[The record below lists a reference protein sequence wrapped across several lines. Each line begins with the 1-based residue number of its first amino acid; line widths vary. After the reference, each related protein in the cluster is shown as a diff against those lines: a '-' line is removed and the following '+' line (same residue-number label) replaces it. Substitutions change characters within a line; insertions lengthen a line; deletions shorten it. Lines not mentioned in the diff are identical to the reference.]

1 MRVSDECATD
11 LVIDTNI
18 LVHASNGNGPYHKSS
33 IQIVDWLRDSD
44 VSIVLDDTG
53 KAKPDPS
60 TSVLYSE
67 YRRHLTPTTLGW
79 IVVSHLMRT
88 GRASFVARPNQAAK
102 KSIEQILPRNKQ
114 DRAVLGA
121 AHSSVDK
128 LLLTNDW
135 DDFDQAARK
144 ACRKDLRVSVLD
156 SFDASE

>member
-1 MRVSDECATD
+1 MRASDECTTD

-18 LVHASNGNGPYHKSS
+18 LVHASNGNETYYQSS
-33 IQIVDWLRDSD
+33 IQIIEWLRDSD

-53 KAKPDPS
+53 KAKPNPN

-67 YRRHLTPTTLGW
+67 YRRHLTPSTLGW
-79 IVVSHLMRT
+79 IFVSHLMRT
-88 GRASFVARPNQAAK
+88 GRASFVARPSQAAK
-102 KSIEQILPRNKQ
+102 KSIEKILPRNKQ

-121 AHSSVDK
+121 AHGSIDK

-144 ACRKDLRVSVLD
+144 ACRKDLQVSVLD
-156 SFDASE
+156 SLDASA